1 MWQKVEPLGDV
12 DRHEVDDFGRCVLW
26 SSQLARSSFM
36 ARWKVFRRS
45 VPVPGYGAQSGFV
58 RP

>member
-1 MWQKVEPLGDV
+1 MWGSWRWAETITTSSMP
-12 DRHEVDDFGRCVLW
+12 W
-26 SSQLARSSFM
+26 SSQLERSSFM